1 MDSWWRRKKAI
12 IVQIVVWWD
21 RLYEQFGNACT
32 VPLAFQVNFF
42 SGGAGSKIPWRR
54 GMLHTPVFL
63 GFPMA
68 QLVKNLP
75 AVWETWVRSLGC
87 KDFLEKEMATHSSIF
102 AWKIPWIEE
111 PGRLQS
117 TGSQRVGQEWA
128 LTYTVILHWDTKQAW
143 LRSHST
149 ENLLCLGPILSSQ
162 GFFFLMSR
170 SFSRESR
177 YVSAKHPSSWL

>member
-12 IVQIVVWWD
+12 IVQIVMWWD

-75 AVWETWVRSLGC
+75 AVWETWVRSLGWE
-87 KDFLEKEMATHSSIF
+87 DPLEKGKATHTSIL
-102 AWKIPWIEE
+102 AWRIPWMYS
-111 PGRLQS
+111 PWGRKKSDTTEQLSLSLSFKVIDLVTHVSTFLWEKSSDTEQS
-117 TGSQRVGQEWA
+117 CSNVFHSRLA
-128 LTYTVILHWDTKQAW
+128 L
-143 LRSHST
+143 
-149 ENLLCLGPILSSQ
+149 
-162 GFFFLMSR
+162 
-170 SFSRESR
+170 
-177 YVSAKHPSSWL
+177 

>member
-12 IVQIVVWWD
+12 IVQIVMWWD

-75 AVWETWVRSLGC
+75 AMQETWVG
-87 KDFLEKEMATHSSIF
+87 
-102 AWKIPWIEE
+102 KIPWGKEKATHFSILAWRI
-111 PGRLQS
+111 PWMYSPWGRKKSDTTEQLSLSLSFKVIDLVTHVSTFLWEKSSDTEQS
-117 TGSQRVGQEWA
+117 CSNVFHSRLA
-128 LTYTVILHWDTKQAW
+128 L
-143 LRSHST
+143 
-149 ENLLCLGPILSSQ
+149 
-162 GFFFLMSR
+162 
-170 SFSRESR
+170 
-177 YVSAKHPSSWL
+177 